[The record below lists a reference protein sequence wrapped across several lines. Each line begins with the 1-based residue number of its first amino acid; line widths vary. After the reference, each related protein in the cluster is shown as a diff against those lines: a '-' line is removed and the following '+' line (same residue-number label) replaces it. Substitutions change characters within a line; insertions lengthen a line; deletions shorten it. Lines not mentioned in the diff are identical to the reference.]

1 MSYLVWVEFPSC
13 MKYPTCTYA
22 PGANGLIKI
31 YYQARPNNC
40 RTCCYS
46 LMGPPVTVEA
56 QLAGGSAWY
65 LQYARWPSSQRRVQT
80 WPGLAPLFSCF
91 ISVCTEYCISGCTI
105 SLCET
110 EWALVL
116 SDVFYI
122 LYAHKDNPYIFSCF
136 KKGGTFSNQA
146 SEICWLAWRI
156 LCQKAGECSV
166 TLLAC
171 RLMCARVLW
180 WA

>member
-1 MSYLVWVEFPSC
+1 MIFAICKMTWFTGEC
-13 MKYPTCTYA
+13 KHD
-22 PGANGLIKI
+22 
-31 YYQARPNNC
+31 
-40 RTCCYS
+40 
-46 LMGPPVTVEA
+46 
-56 QLAGGSAWY
+56 
-65 LQYARWPSSQRRVQT
+65 RVLT
-80 WPGLAPLFSCF
+80 PLFSCF
-91 ISVCTEYCISGCTI
+91 ISVCTEYCISGCKI

-156 LCQKAGECSV
+156 LCQKAGECSL

-171 RLMCARVLW
+171 RLMCACVL
-180 WA
+180 